1 MAIGLS
7 ICTDVMNLG
16 KDERNKYLA
25 DILPEVD
32 FVEIQ
37 LSQFLLRQRQQA
49 IQFTIDVIKRYG
61 LSWTAHFPKED
72 RGMTFLMRKD
82 LFNKQARFWL
92 NETLPFIRLIGYAS
106 KVLCLGVI
114 LHLDALRIRYRNL
127 MSLDEIIENFQ
138 RFCSL
143 AAQFKIPILIENLDD
158 FDYPRLK
165 EIIRN
170 GDWKLCRD
178 LGHEA
183 FDGRTM
189 PKDLWERV
197 GLMHIHGFDGRKDHL
212 PLDASRDAKI
222 LNQLSKQLALDPD
235 LPIILEIKYFPVD
248 KIRQSIEIIKETR
261 EKCLS
266 SRSSEREVSLL

>member
-7 ICTDVMNLG
+7 ICTDVMNL
-16 KDERNKYLA
+16 
-25 DILPEVD
+25 
-32 FVEIQ
+32 
-37 LSQFLLRQRQQA
+37 
-49 IQFTIDVIKRYG
+49 
-61 LSWTAHFPKED
+61 
-72 RGMTFLMRKD
+72 
-82 LFNKQARFWL
+82 
-92 NETLPFIRLIGYAS
+92 
-106 KVLCLGVI
+106 
-114 LHLDALRIRYRNL
+114 
-127 MSLDEIIENFQ
+127 Q